1 MKKKHVLLFL
11 LLLPLSALMAQT
23 RTISGV
29 VSDNKTGET
38 LIGATVMDTRSGK
51 GTVTN
56 AYGQYSLTLP
66 MDSVTLRI
74 SYVGYTTSVH
84 TFFLSQNRAFN
95 QKLEPV
101 VELSEVV
108 IEAERLV
115 SHRSSQM
122 SAVEVPVEHIKA
134 VPVIFGETD
143 ILKAIQLLP
152 GVQSGT
158 EGMSG
163 IYVRGGGPD
172 ENLFL
177 LDGVPMYNVNHLGGF
192 FSAFNS
198 DAVKNVTLYKGSFPA
213 HFGGRL
219 SSVLDVTTNNGNS
232 SEFHGSAS
240 IGVVAAKLNVEGPI
254 VRDKTT
260 FNVSFRRT
268 YLDALV
274 QPMLGMVSSSMSAL
288 EGGSM
293 KANAGYYFY
302 DFNAKVTH
310 RFSDRSNLFATYYM
324 GDDVAY
330 FKVKLNEV
338 AESYGS
344 STDNMKFRLSWG
356 NVVGALR
363 WNYMLTPKLFMDLSG
378 AYTRYRN
385 NTELGLEE
393 SFKALGEP
401 REDISVDMSY
411 RSGIRDVSTR
421 ADFTYQ
427 PDPTH
432 NIRFGALMTHHIFT
446 PEVSSVAARSTSE
459 SDMNIDTTLG
469 QSTIYAN
476 ETSAYVEDDWTIN
489 DVFKINGGVNLSLFT
504 VQGKAYPSIQPRLSG
519 RMLLTDEISLKA
531 GYAYMTQYMH
541 LLSTNSISLPTDLWV
556 PVTAR
561 IRPMNAH
568 QVALGVM
575 YGWRNLVDFSLE
587 GYYKSMDNLL
597 EYRDGATFLGS
608 STGWEDKV
616 AMGRGWAYGVEF
628 LAQKTVGKVTGWVGY
643 TWSKTMR
650 LFDRDGQRLNNGE
663 PFPAKYDRRH
673 DISIVL
679 MYKHN
684 KRFDASA
691 TWVYSTGNAHTLAL
705 QEFPTISK
713 DGDNIWTSSSSYVS
727 SRNNFRMP
735 DYHRLDVGM
744 NFHKQKK
751 HGIRTVNI
759 SVYNVYN
766 RKNPFV
772 AFKSNRKSDGVHDYA
787 LVKLSLFPIIPS
799 VSYIYKF

>member
-310 RFSDRSNLFATYYM
+310 RFSDRSNLFAT
-324 GDDVAY
+324 
-330 FKVKLNEV
+330 
-338 AESYGS
+338 
-344 STDNMKFRLSWG
+344 
-356 NVVGALR
+356 
-363 WNYMLTPKLFMDLSG
+363 
-378 AYTRYRN
+378 
-385 NTELGLEE
+385 
-393 SFKALGEP
+393 
-401 REDISVDMSY
+401 
-411 RSGIRDVSTR
+411 
-421 ADFTYQ
+421 
-427 PDPTH
+427 
-432 NIRFGALMTHHIFT
+432 
-446 PEVSSVAARSTSE
+446 
-459 SDMNIDTTLG
+459 
-469 QSTIYAN
+469 
-476 ETSAYVEDDWTIN
+476 
-489 DVFKINGGVNLSLFT
+489 
-504 VQGKAYPSIQPRLSG
+504 
-519 RMLLTDEISLKA
+519 
-531 GYAYMTQYMH
+531 
-541 LLSTNSISLPTDLWV
+541 
-556 PVTAR
+556 
-561 IRPMNAH
+561 
-568 QVALGVM
+568 
-575 YGWRNLVDFSLE
+575 
-587 GYYKSMDNLL
+587 
-597 EYRDGATFLGS
+597 
-608 STGWEDKV
+608 
-616 AMGRGWAYGVEF
+616 
-628 LAQKTVGKVTGWVGY
+628 
-643 TWSKTMR
+643 
-650 LFDRDGQRLNNGE
+650 
-663 PFPAKYDRRH
+663 
-673 DISIVL
+673 
-679 MYKHN
+679 
-684 KRFDASA
+684 
-691 TWVYSTGNAHTLAL
+691 
-705 QEFPTISK
+705 
-713 DGDNIWTSSSSYVS
+713 
-727 SRNNFRMP
+727 
-735 DYHRLDVGM
+735 
-744 NFHKQKK
+744 
-751 HGIRTVNI
+751 
-759 SVYNVYN
+759 
-766 RKNPFV
+766 
-772 AFKSNRKSDGVHDYA
+772 
-787 LVKLSLFPIIPS
+787 
-799 VSYIYKF
+799 